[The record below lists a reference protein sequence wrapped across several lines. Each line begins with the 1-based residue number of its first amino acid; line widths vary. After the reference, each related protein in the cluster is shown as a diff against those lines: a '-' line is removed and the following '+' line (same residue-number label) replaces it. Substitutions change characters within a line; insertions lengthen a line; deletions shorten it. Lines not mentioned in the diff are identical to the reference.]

1 MGATHLKAFSAIGGV
16 EVGAISTSN
25 PRSLEGD
32 LSHIRGNLGRETGIY
47 DFSKTRK
54 YSDWR
59 ELLTDPELDAVDIC
73 LPTDLHV
80 EASQIAL
87 NAGKHVLCEKP
98 MALSADGCD
107 QMIAAA
113 KKNDRIL
120 MIAQVLR
127 FWPEYKFL
135 ERFVRSGEYGKIRN
149 ATFVRRCGIPDWS
162 KWLPHEERSG
172 GALLDLLVH
181 DIDQILFLF
190 GMPAKVAAKSLGEID
205 TVSATCIYDGGPEV
219 RLQGGWF
226 SPETPFAMGFQVRAE
241 RAELELT
248 PDGLTLNTE
257 KGQEKISPEGADGYE
272 AETAY
277 FVECCRSHQRPERCL
292 PEDSANAVRLALA
305 MKESRNQGGKQIAC
319 QS

>member
-1 MGATHLKAFSAIGGV
+1 MGATHLKAFSAIDGV

-32 LSHIRGNLGRETGIY
+32 LSHIRGNLGRETGVY

-54 YSDWR
+54 YQHWR

-87 NAGKHVLCEKP
+87 KAGKHVLCEKP
-98 MALSADGCD
+98 MALSAEGCD

-113 KKNDRIL
+113 KDNDRTL

-135 ERFVRSGEYGKIRN
+135 EQFVRGGEYGRIKN

-162 KWLPHEERSG
+162 KWLPHQERSG

-205 TVSATCIYDGGPEV
+205 TVSATCLYDGGPEV

-241 RAELELT
+241 KAELELT
-248 PDGLTLNTE
+248 PDGLTLNAE
-257 KGQEKISPEGADGYE
+257 SGQKKISPEGPDGYE

-277 FVECCRSHQRPERCL
+277 FVECCRSHKRPERCL

-305 MKESRNQGGKQIAC
+305 MKKSRDEGGKQIAC